1 MKKMK
6 GGYIPLKDLLAIWL
20 VLLFYF
26 LLGIIITN
34 VLAPIFQIII
44 FFVEHINEYLIIIFI
59 ILHNMYAN
67 ITSASSGII
76 SIINVPFV
84 FE

>member
-1 MKKMK
+1 MK

-44 FFVEHINEYLIIIFI
+44 FFVEHINEYLIIIFR
-59 ILHNMYAN
+59 
-67 ITSASSGII
+67 
-76 SIINVPFV
+76 
-84 FE
+84 

>member
-26 LLGIIITN
+26 LLFIIITN

-44 FFVEHINEYLIIIFI
+44 FFVEHINEYLIIIFR
-59 ILHNMYAN
+59 
-67 ITSASSGII
+67 
-76 SIINVPFV
+76 
-84 FE
+84 